1 MVRITKETL
10 AAKTKPFAATVVL
23 LSVISLIGCFAAI
36 PLAVKYAKEKDMIK
50 LTLRVDGN
58 ADDIFDASVRSHKR
72 NSPET
77 EIIKDDREK
86 LVFEGKRINERGI
99 EVWGTWEAK
108 QVSEERTEVTFR
120 IKAPGM
126 EEGAME
132 RQAVIAIQAFCT
144 EIKKQCEI
152 KK

>member
-1 MVRITKETL
+1 MVRITKKTL
-10 AAKTKPFAATVVL
+10 ASIRKPFTGVIVL

-58 ADDIFDASVRSHKR
+58 AADIFDASVRSHKR

-77 EIIKDDREK
+77 EVIKDDREK

-99 EVWGTWEAK
+99 EVWGTWESK
-108 QVSEERTEVTFR
+108 QVSEDRTEVNFG

-144 EIKKQCEI
+144 EIGKQCEI